1 MASGLLSV
9 YTRETKSQRIHGPS
23 MPITLAT
30 RTHGR
35 STTEQLSTIPVP
47 ASARSWLTR
56 LLAGEVELPAFA
68 SAPPSTLPNS
78 VSETA
83 AIARALAAP
92 ELFVLEA
99 SDRAVREAALT
110 ALLRI
115 AAERGERVLLLSPDP
130 IAADRLV
137 AALAEPRTIRVVRA
151 LADNENP
158 HRSIPVVSRL
168 ISSQAGTGRADQMK
182 REASLA
188 VTTLEAKRA
197 RLERSTGVRARLE
210 AIERERATLGERLAS
225 LESELQTEW
234 DAKRAASLAPVDA
247 ELANLTSQLSAKR
260 STLETSARDRTPT
273 QKKLGFFAR
282 FFGAGKPAPEPTV
295 ELPIGVDPELQEL
308 LDREAKVRAERE
320 AVAAQLT
327 AAADAERAN
336 DLVARRAAIETRLA
350 ELDVEAVRLDAS
362 VREFQPRL
370 TTSDDTV
377 ENGAPSKLARSEL
390 ERELAVARTRLQE
403 LTSAAP
409 DLARRLLAETQVVVG
424 TPGSLESDSVFK
436 ALKTAL
442 HPFDLLVLDHAEEL
456 TEPAF
461 EHLSTLATRTIL
473 AGETT
478 TPTAPRPQLNGHGHP
493 TRPRSTA
500 PSLFSRLARLLDHEP
515 WRIEAGRLVLRLVHL
530 SAEARQG
537 LSREPVLDHPDVELG
552 VSIGEGEPVLA
563 EIAFPASTSIVEAKT
578 FLVSQLGEVLLR
590 TCGER
595 TWHRSEER
603 LTASWPME
611 EANSGE
617 WINLEEGVCEKV
629 AGAGTAAF
637 TVAVSFELAAGWTE
651 SAAEEWLA
659 RHTTS
664 ASASRYANLGR

>member
-1 MASGLLSV
+1 MFEL
-9 YTRETKSQRIHGPS
+9 RELVTKSQRIHGPS

-78 VSETA
+78 AAETA
-83 AIARALAAP
+83 AIARAVAAP

-99 SDRAVREAALT
+99 LDREVREAALT

-130 IAADRLV
+130 VAADRLV
-137 AALAEPRTIRVVRA
+137 LALAEPRTIRVVRA
-151 LADNENP
+151 LAEGENP
-158 HRSIPVVSRL
+158 HRSIPAVSRL

-188 VTTLEAKRA
+188 VATLEAKRA
-197 RLERSTGVRARLE
+197 RLERATGVRARLE
-210 AIERERATLGERLAS
+210 AIERERATLTERLAS

-234 DAKRAASLAPVDA
+234 DAKRAAALAPSDA
-247 ELANLTSQLSAKR
+247 ELANLSSQLLTKR
-260 STLETSARDRTPT
+260 ATLEASARERFPT
-273 QKKLGFFAR
+273 QRKPGFFAR
-282 FFGAGKPAPEPTV
+282 IFGGGKPAPEPPV
-295 ELPIGVDPELQEL
+295 EVPTGVDRQLQEL
-308 LDREAKVRAERE
+308 IDREAKVRAERE
-320 AVAAQLT
+320 AMAAQLT
-327 AAADAERAN
+327 APDDAERASE
-336 DLVARRAAIETRLA
+336 LVARRAEIEPRLM
-350 ELDVEAVRLDAS
+350 ELDAEAVRLDAS
-362 VREFQPRL
+362 VREFQPRPA
-370 TTSDDTV
+370 TSDDTV
-377 ENGAPSKLARSEL
+377 ENGGPSKAARAEL
-390 ERELAVARTRLQE
+390 ERELAVARTRFQE
-403 LTSAAP
+403 LTSAGP

-436 ALKTAL
+436 ALKPAL
-442 HPFDLLVLDHAEEL
+442 PRFDLLVLDHAEEL

-461 EHLSTLATRTIL
+461 EHLSALATRTIL

-478 TPTAPRPQLNGHGHP
+478 TPPAPRPQLNGHGHP

-500 PSLFSRLARLLDHEP
+500 PSLFARLARLLDHEP

-530 SAEARQG
+530 STEARQG
-537 LSREPVLDHPDVELG
+537 LAREPLLDHPDVELG

-563 EIAFPASTSIVEAKT
+563 EIAFPASTSIVQAKT

-595 TWHRSEER
+595 TWHQSEER
-603 LTASWPME
+603 LTACWPLA
-611 EANSGE
+611 EANTGE
-617 WINLEEGVCEKV
+617 WIDLEAGVRELV

-637 TVAVSFELAAGWTE
+637 TAAISFDLAAGWNE
-651 SAAEEWLA
+651 LSAEEWLA
-659 RHTTS
+659 RYTTS
-664 ASASRYANLGR
+664 ASAGRYANLAR